1 MATEDF
7 FQTLL
12 SQIAATPMLEV
23 VAVFAAIGYVLLA
36 ARQNILCWFCA
47 LLSTVCYV
55 IVFWQVSLP
64 FQTGLNGY
72 YVLMAVYGFWQW
84 RQGDNHLKA
93 VTSLSMREHA
103 LGISLVL
110 GVTIALA
117 LLWQEIAFTPFVY
130 VDVFVTVASVVTTL
144 LVAHKKLENWIYW
157 MVINLVAAWLYWQVD
172 LFLTSA
178 LFILYCGLA
187 MYGFWQWRKDYRLHH
202 QDNQR
207 SMQNALR

>member
-1 MATEDF
+1 
-7 FQTLL
+7 
-12 SQIAATPMLEV
+12 
-23 VAVFAAIGYVLLA
+23 
-36 ARQNILCWFCA
+36 
-47 LLSTVCYV
+47 
-55 IVFWQVSLP
+55 VFWQVSLP

-84 RQGDNHLKA
+84 RQGDNHFKA

-103 LGISLVL
+103 IGIILVL

-117 LLWQEIAFTPFVY
+117 LLWQEIAFTRFVY

-144 LVAHKKLENWIYW
+144 LVVHKKLENWLYW
-157 MVINLVAAWLYWQVD
+157 MVINLVAAWLYWQVE

-178 LFILYCGLA
+178 LFMLYCGLA
-187 MYGFWQWRKDYRLHH
+187 MYGFWQWKKDYQLHH

-207 SMQNALR
+207 SV